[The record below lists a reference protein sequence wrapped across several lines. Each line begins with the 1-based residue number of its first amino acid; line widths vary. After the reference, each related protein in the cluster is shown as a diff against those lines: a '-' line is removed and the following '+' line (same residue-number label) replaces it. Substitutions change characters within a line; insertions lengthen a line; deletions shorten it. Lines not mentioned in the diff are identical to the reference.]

1 MSYLRIEREGD
12 SVKVEG
18 EGSKEEIRQDLK
30 DLARDLD
37 EVIAG
42 PRLKAFADQVKDYLS

>member
-1 MSYLRIEREGD
+1 VSYLRVDREGD
-12 SVKVEG
+12 TVKIEG

-37 EVIAG
+37 EVIAE
-42 PRLKAFADQVKDYLS
+42 PRLKAFANQVKDYLS